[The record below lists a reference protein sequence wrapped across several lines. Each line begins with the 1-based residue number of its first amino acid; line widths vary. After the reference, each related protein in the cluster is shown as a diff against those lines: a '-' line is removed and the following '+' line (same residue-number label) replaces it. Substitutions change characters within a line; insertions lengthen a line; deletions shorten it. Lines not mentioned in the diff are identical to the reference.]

1 MTKTITK
8 RKVRTEKYPHFL
20 LRRTIE
26 QKEHYLKLEIKD
38 ISNGFIGRAASY
50 GMMHKQF
57 LDLEMAFN
65 I

>member
-1 MTKTITK
+1 
-8 RKVRTEKYPHFL
+8 VRTEKYPHFL